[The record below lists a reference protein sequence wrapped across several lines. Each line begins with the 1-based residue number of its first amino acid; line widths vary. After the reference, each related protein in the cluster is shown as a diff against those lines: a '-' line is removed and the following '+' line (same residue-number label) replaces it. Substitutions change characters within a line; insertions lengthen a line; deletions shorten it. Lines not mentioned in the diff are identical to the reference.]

1 MLTLD
6 EFLGCPIFHCR
17 FFAFDCL
24 HRLRFVSLLV
34 YRRSVFFLL
43 FLSLSFLFLSYLVCR
58 SDKLKPFWLS
68 ITEKEKL
75 PQLDFL
81 AGALLSRQTSTE
93 YRRALAR
100 ALRTPNSRVVPF
112 FGVFIRDLKA
122 TLSQNP
128 SIIVVAS
135 NDNAVPILRVTTR
148 DFF

>member
-1 MLTLD
+1 M
-6 EFLGCPIFHCR
+6 P
-17 FFAFDCL
+17 
-24 HRLRFVSLLV
+24 
-34 YRRSVFFLL
+34 
-43 FLSLSFLFLSYLVCR
+43 R

-81 AGALLSRQTSTE
+81 ASALLSRQTSDE

-100 ALRTPNSRVVPF
+100 ALRLKSKNTTRRVVPF

-128 SIIVVAS
+128 SIIVVS
-135 NDNAVPILRVTTR
+135 SGENAVPVLRVTH
-148 DFF
+148 FCLI